1 MFVAAGEDDGY
12 LMVYVTKPDGTSY
25 MHVYDAATMDAT
37 PVAEVRAGRIS
48 TAAVAVLGCS
58 RHGHFRSACTAR
70 LVSGWCREE
79 VQHTKTALSL
89 ASTTALTW
97 GESSNCSR

>member
-37 PVAEVRAGRIS
+37 PVAEVRGGRMT

-58 RHGHFRSACTAR
+58 RHGHFRCSLRCKTCIRVVQGRGSAY
-70 LVSGWCREE
+70 
-79 VQHTKTALSL
+79 KD
-89 ASTTALTW
+89 STEPGFNYSVDL
-97 GESSNCSR
+97 G